1 MSERRGPG
9 NRGSLMDLA
18 KPRLAQSP
26 LSAPIDEAERLILA
40 TDPTPAGSVSDRQ
53 EDAPAPATLERAPE
67 PPSIRNEPVSEPV
80 RRAPITAPELHPRQ
94 SRRPERASEEDLVSR
109 LRKTREPIAVVG
121 FKLPASLKEE
131 LSAVA
136 QHNGTDMTRIVV
148 EALHR
153 LLPELPHPPS
163 WKSRG

>member
-1 MSERRGPG
+1 MSERKGHG

-40 TDPTPAGSVSDRQ
+40 RETEPARPVLEPEQ
-53 EDAPAPATLERAPE
+53 APARVLEHTSELFQLQPEAPADTNEKVVSPSAPTALRE
-67 PPSIRNEPVSEPV
+67 NRPPD
-80 RRAPITAPELHPRQ
+80 
-94 SRRPERASEEDLVSR
+94 RPDEEDLVAR

-121 FKLPASLKEE
+121 FKLPASLKDE

-136 QHNGTDMTRIVV
+136 QYNGTDMTRIVV

-153 LLPELPHPPS
+153 LLPELPHPPAS
-163 WKSRG
+163 KK

>member
-1 MSERRGPG
+1 MSERKGHG

-18 KPRLAQSP
+18 KPRLAHSP

-40 TDPTPAGSVSDRQ
+40 RQPEPTTPPGTGEASEPRSDHDHRLETAQRETGSLP
-53 EDAPAPATLERAPE
+53 EAPAPKSIPAGRVQSRA
-67 PPSIRNEPVSEPV
+67 
-80 RRAPITAPELHPRQ
+80 
-94 SRRPERASEEDLVSR
+94 SRRPERSPEEDLVAR

-121 FKLPASLKEE
+121 FKLPATLKDE

-136 QHNGTDMTRIVV
+136 QYNGTDMTRIVV

-153 LLPELPHPPS
+153 LLPELPHPPG
-163 WKSRG
+163 WN